1 MIMSDYK
8 KTQNIFPH
16 PMCEDLKK
24 LTAKS
29 CIGIADQ
36 VETNT
41 ASNDDFG
48 NYTREVVIVIL
59 KELANSMDSNESI
72 AECFECLRRR
82 KPWNLMQ

>member
-1 MIMSDYK
+1 MSSDYK

-36 VETNT
+36 VETR
-41 ASNDDFG
+41 ACSH
-48 NYTREVVIVIL
+48 
-59 KELANSMDSNESI
+59 
-72 AECFECLRRR
+72 
-82 KPWNLMQ
+82 

>member
-1 MIMSDYK
+1 MLSDYK

-16 PMCEDLKK
+16 PKRDDLKK
-24 LTAKS
+24 LTAKG
-29 CIGIADQ
+29 CICIADQ
-36 VETNT
+36 VKTNT

-59 KELANSMDSNESI
+59 KELANSMDPNESI

-82 KPWNLMQ
+82 KPWNLTQ

>member
-1 MIMSDYK
+1 MSSDYK

-16 PMCEDLKK
+16 PKRDDLKK
-24 LTAKS
+24 LTAKG
-29 CIGIADQ
+29 CICIADQ
-36 VETNT
+36 VKTNT

-59 KELANSMDSNESI
+59 KELANSMDPNESI

>member
-1 MIMSDYK
+1 MSSDYK

-59 KELANSMDSNESI
+59 KELANSMSPGESLD
-72 AECFECLRRR
+72 ECFRRI
-82 KPWNLMQ
+82 KQWNLMQ

>member
-1 MIMSDYK
+1 MSSDYK

-16 PMCEDLKK
+16 PKRDDLKK
-24 LTAKS
+24 LTAKG
-29 CIGIADQ
+29 CICIADQ
-36 VETNT
+36 VKTNT

-59 KELANSMDSNESI
+59 KELANIMDPNESI

-82 KPWNLMQ
+82 KPWNLTQ